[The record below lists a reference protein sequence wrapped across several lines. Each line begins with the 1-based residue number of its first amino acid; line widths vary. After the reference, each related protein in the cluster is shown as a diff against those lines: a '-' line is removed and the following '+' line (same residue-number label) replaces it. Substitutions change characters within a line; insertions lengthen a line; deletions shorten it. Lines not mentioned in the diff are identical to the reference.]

1 MTVIKKILSVF
12 LALLLSSCLLA
23 CGEQKE
29 VIPPSLSTPE
39 EACET
44 FCGALKASDLSAASG
59 CLLFPQN
66 IQILDLSGEQ
76 SLSVFMP
83 FFREWMEK
91 LEYTVHPAS
100 SADGNARVTVDYRY
114 TDASSVLADA
124 ARAYLQ
130 KAKDLGAE
138 GKEDSEIE
146 AALPAILEDSARN
159 AVLGQSALTV
169 EYELVQGG
177 GEWKI
182 KNVPEELKKI
192 LTADLFLNAE
202 TVASDLSPYLPAS

>member
-1 MTVIKKILSVF
+1 MIKKILSVF
-12 LALLLSSCLLA
+12 LALLLLSCLLA
-23 CGEQKE
+23 CGEPKE

-39 EACET
+39 EACDT
-44 FCGALKASDLSAASG
+44 FCSALKESDLPAASG
-59 CLLFPQN
+59 CLLFPQD

-83 FFREWMEK
+83 FFREWTGK

-114 TDASSVLADA
+114 ADASSVLADA

-146 AALPAILEDSARN
+146 AALPGILEDSAKN
-159 AVLGQSALTV
+159 AVLGQNALTV

-192 LTADLFLNAE
+192 LTADLFLNAD
-202 TVASDLSPYLPAS
+202 TVASDLTPYLPAS